1 MNYSADTKRYIVKS
15 NLRDENDIGIL
26 RLSDLQDYSTSDDL
40 TQYAL
45 LNGRDGGQHL
55 YGGTDSSENLT
66 LESTYNSTKGN
77 IILNSDTVINSGYVL
92 KLSDG
97 IVSLPSYTFNN
108 ETSSGLY
115 RIGAGNI
122 GLSILGTK
130 RLDITSS
137 MSTFATAMDI
147 CGNVRIEAG
156 NSLSIGVTT
165 ALSVID
171 AVGTNGLFLCQN
183 SITNSIAKFG
193 LWGVR
198 HYINTTEEPF
208 YSFFISSTSS
218 LNTLYIGGGSALGNA
233 ATSIIFYTAA
243 NNITTTGTNVG
254 SFTINGFST
263 AYQITSTLAIGT
275 SPFAVTS
282 NTVNTNLNSDMLD
295 GYHASSFLQT
305 VTPHALLSAT
315 HNDTTVD
322 SPVIGDLLMGNT
334 GPVWTKLADVAVGSV
349 LISGGVGAIPLYS
362 TTLCLGSTLT
372 ANTILD
378 ITSTHATVPGVLI
391 RSATASADVALSF
404 YHSVATAKYWTF
416 GIDSDATGK
425 PLILSPNS
433 AVHGNTDYMFK
444 TTDVGAQLCI
454 GNCPTSEAFAIYR
467 TYAGDDGF
475 LAQNNSTDATARAY
489 IKLQCGS
496 QYAGMYQYSQN
507 NSYAGVAGA
516 TLFVAAL
523 SGGFFITT
531 GSVTHPPIYFAPGGN
546 TCFDISYVTGSTQKI
561 NLATGTFFSDHVQI
575 DTNVTTSSNERG
587 IYWHGTTTDAWG
599 IYRTAGAWSAPYV
612 QLKMSFATGIILNP
626 GHLYG
631 KSYVMIEDGDLII
644 GNDSNGTT
652 IGLLKFGTGLDAG
665 IGYDGTHFQFYSQLI
680 GTGHFVFNGGSVGIG
695 GTPVAGTV
703 LDMYGVSP
711 VVQLTPTTAT
721 QYATHQIVNGGN
733 TLRMGIESS
742 AGGALL
748 ASAAAYSGIINCYS
762 ARNLHFGTGNVIRM
776 TIAAA
781 GAIDTTGTFTV
792 ATAFGCNGK
801 TAQAAYTVNAA
812 CTDLPTVVALC
823 NQLRAALVAN
833 GVAV

>member
-1 MNYSADTKRYIVKS
+1 MPTPELHHIKQIFDSHADLVDYLDNDQIAIETDTDYLAYRDNDGAYHQIQNKDESA
-15 NLRDENDIGIL
+15 LLGDINCDDLIISTGHELIITDLEGIL
-26 RLSDLQDYSTSDDL
+26 TATAGVVSAITGTAGRLTRWSDANTIAAATVTESSGALGGITTLAMTGAL
-40 TQYAL
+40 TGATGY
-45 LNGRDGGQHL
+45 NGLVITANTGTVTTGSWHGTVIDADH
-55 YGGTDSSENLT
+55 GGTGQTVYAVGDL
-66 LESTYNSTKGN
+66 LCAST
-77 IILNSDTVINSGYVL
+77 
-92 KLSDG
+92 
-97 IVSLPSYTFNN
+97 
-108 ETSSGLY
+108 
-115 RIGAGNI
+115 
-122 GLSILGTK
+122 
-130 RLDITSS
+130 
-137 MSTFATAMDI
+137 
-147 CGNVRIEAG
+147 
-156 NSLSIGVTT
+156 TT
-165 ALSVID
+165 ALS
-171 AVGTNGLFLCQN
+171 
-183 SITNSIAKFG
+183 
-193 LWGVR
+193 
-198 HYINTTEEPF
+198 
-208 YSFFISSTSS
+208 
-218 LNTLYIGGGSALGNA
+218 
-233 ATSIIFYTAA
+233 
-243 NNITTTGTNVG
+243 
-254 SFTINGFST
+254 
-263 AYQITSTLAIGT
+263 
-275 SPFAVTS
+275 
-282 NTVNTNLNSDMLD
+282 
-295 GYHASSFLQT
+295 
-305 VTPHALLSAT
+305 
-315 HNDTTVD
+315 
-322 SPVIGDLLMGNT
+322 
-334 GPVWTKLADVAVGSV
+334 KLADVAVGSV
-349 LISGGVGAIPLYS
+349 LISGGVGAIPSWS
-362 TTLCLGSTLT
+362 TTLSLGSTLT
-372 ANTILD
+372 ASTILD

-404 YHSVATAKYWTF
+404 YHSVATAKYWTL

-444 TTDVGAQLCI
+444 TTAVGAQLCI

-823 NQLRAALVAN
+823 NQVRAALIAD
-833 GVAV
+833 GIAI